1 MGSEQVLKVSHK
13 TAGGKTFFLVS
24 ELDPPHQK
32 AANDLGFVEVDEGF
46 GRVFEANTPHLD
58 QIFAHFASSAEEMI
72 LQASGVRSVPWD
84 EALLSFLERTSGEN
98 VDWWLAGSAA
108 LAIRGIDVA
117 PRDLDIITDGDGAQ
131 RLGEVMPEW
140 LVEPVQESH
149 GWIAGWF
156 GRAFAHA
163 RIEWV
168 GDVEK
173 SVDERGPSDFG
184 PSARARLQIVGWRGH
199 MIRVPPLEMQLAVC
213 ERRGLKDRVQKIQ
226 QALGINSVNTL
237 RLQEG

>member
-1 MGSEQVLKVSHK
+1 MRVSQK

-24 ELDPPHQK
+24 ELDPLLSK
-32 AANDLGFVEVDEGF
+32 TANELGFVKVDEGV
-46 GRVFEANTPHLD
+46 GRVFETNTPHLD
-58 QIFAHFASSAEEMI
+58 QIFARFASFAEEMI
-72 LQASGVRSVPWD
+72 LQAAGVTSVPWD
-84 EALLSFLERTSGEN
+84 KSLLSFLERTSGEN

-108 LAIRGIDVA
+108 LAIRGIGLM

-131 RLGEVMPEW
+131 RLGRVMSEW

-173 SVDERGPSDFG
+173 RVDERGPSDFG
-184 PSARARLQIVGWRGH
+184 PTARAKLQTVDWRGYS
-199 MIRVPPLEMQLAVC
+199 IRVPPLEMQLAVC
-213 ERRGLKDRVQKIQ
+213 ERRGLKERVEKIRR
-226 QALGINSVNTL
+226 ALGTDSVNAL
-237 RLQEG
+237 RLQED